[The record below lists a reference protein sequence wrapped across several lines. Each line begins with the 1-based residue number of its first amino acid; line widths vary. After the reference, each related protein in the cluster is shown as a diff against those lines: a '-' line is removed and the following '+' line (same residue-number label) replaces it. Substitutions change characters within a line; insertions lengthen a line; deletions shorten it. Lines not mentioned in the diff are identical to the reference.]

1 MRRTW
6 IFAMMALLTGS
17 GACATSGSRPN
28 AGRLPSSYAVT
39 VVNDNWLDAVVYAV
53 RGSARVRLGVVGGLG
68 TTNLRIPATLITDG
82 TFRMLVDPI
91 GSTRTYTSDSIVV
104 TPGQRIELTVSSNL
118 SMSSFAVW
126 NR

>member
-6 IFAMMALLTGS
+6 IFAMMALLTGT
-17 GACATSGSRPN
+17 GACATGGSRPN
-28 AGRLPSSYAVT
+28 ASRLPSSYAVT

-82 TFRMLVDPI
+82 TVRMLVDPI